1 MSSHKK
7 KTSKNVY
14 IGITVGLLLAV
25 LVVSIA
31 SVTSLPGSVTP
42 GYNCSVH
49 PVRRGSQW
57 QNRKNTLD
65 VNADG
70 VVTQEDANIVIA
82 KLNENSEKTL
92 WKIRPKLK
100 TPPYIDVD
108 GDMKVA
114 PIDALHIANYLNNC
128 IPDASG
134 EGKMQTNPWHNYSKP
149 ADVNGDG
156 FVSPVDVLAVI
167 NEINQVGSHALDQ
180 SGPAQAFKI
189 DTNNDGYVSPVD
201 VMIVNNALNNQ

>member
-1 MSSHKK
+1 MSHKK

-100 TPPYIDVD
+100 SPPFIDVD
-108 GDMKVA
+108 GDTNVSS
-114 PIDALHIANYLNNC
+114 IDALLISNYLNNC
-128 IPDASG
+128 IPTSIDSIG
-134 EGKMQTNPWHNYSKP
+134 MQGNPWHNE
-149 ADVNGDG
+149 ALATDVDGDG
-156 FVSPVDVLAVI
+156 STGPRDAMIIMNELNSANGPRSLTRTAPPQAYRIDV
-167 NEINQVGSHALDQ
+167 
-180 SGPAQAFKI
+180 
-189 DTNNDGYVSPVD
+189 TNDGTFNSADY
-201 VMIVNNALNNQ
+201 MAIMTFLNNR